1 MKKMSFSIITALVLS
16 LKSANGAGIP
26 VVDAASIAESVK
38 QYSQM
43 LKEYNQML
51 KDTMNFEKQMAELG
65 VGMNNVSDIL
75 GNLNSMVRDMRN
87 IYDNVANIPQDFL
100 GNIAQIQRACSFLR
114 TQSLYFRNKINSFS
128 NVITNDFNRCT
139 SGLKN
144 NAELSKS
151 IDELFTKIDNTNDDK
166 LKEQYYTEIDN
177 IRNAQKFLQQ
187 KENEER
193 ANRIVAFYDT
203 FYKKDK
209 NNPYTKEKMNEDLK
223 ALAKAL
229 NKANNQ
235 KQAQALSNAILIK
248 ILEMMQRQYELNIEY
263 SNAMVNLSNL
273 SNLTNKTSLNQQS
286 FQNSYKEQKI
296 EDRFLI
302 YKDAP
307 PYQSD
312 KNGLPIFTIK
322 QN

>member
-75 GNLNSMVRDMRN
+75 GNLNSMVRDMQN
-87 IYDNVANIPQDFL
+87 IYDNAANIPQDFL

-144 NAELSKS
+144 NTELSKS

-203 FYKKDK
+203 FHKKDK

-273 SNLTNKTSLNQQS
+273 SNLTNKTSLNEQS

-322 QN
+322 

>member
-75 GNLNSMVRDMRN
+75 GNLNSMVRDMQN
-87 IYDNVANIPQDFL
+87 IYDNAANIPQDFL

-203 FYKKDK
+203 FHKKDK

-273 SNLTNKTSLNQQS
+273 SNLTNKTSLNEQS

-322 QN
+322 

>member
-1 MKKMSFSIITALVLS
+1 MKKMFSIITALVLS

-75 GNLNSMVRDMRN
+75 GNLNSMVRDMQN
-87 IYDNVANIPQDFL
+87 IYDNAANIPQDFL

-203 FYKKDK
+203 FHKKDK

-273 SNLTNKTSLNQQS
+273 SNLTNKTSLNEQS

-322 QN
+322 

>member
-75 GNLNSMVRDMRN
+75 GNLNSMVRDMQN

-203 FYKKDK
+203 FHKKDK

-273 SNLTNKTSLNQQS
+273 SNLTNKTSLNEQS

-307 PYQSD
+307 AYQSD

-322 QN
+322 